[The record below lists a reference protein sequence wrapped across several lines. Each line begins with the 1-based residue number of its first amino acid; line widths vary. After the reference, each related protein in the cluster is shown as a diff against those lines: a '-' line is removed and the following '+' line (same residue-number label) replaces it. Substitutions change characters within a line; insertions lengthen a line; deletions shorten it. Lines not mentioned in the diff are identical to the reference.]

1 LLVLLV
7 NACNFRLKGS
17 VLWQTIEL
25 EWLICRENNRALR
38 KVAIMRVVERILN
51 KVADEHLHTRWGLS
65 PFCEFLCCDTWV
77 IVLIVLAV
85 LESLPVELGCV
96 VIMGFLILVFP
107 WRGRIRTRDEWKN
120 ASGSRPHRP
129 NQRSGREREQRHCF
143 IDLSSLSRLPFAM
156 SDLGSQLY
164 ATSKPPRTSPSTHA
178 IKLRGSSLAL
188 RQSLANDFHSD
199 QNDSQPA
206 SSRFSLAHELA
217 AALMPD
223 STSASRSLADE
234 FGIEFDEEAEGTEE
248 GAQQEGEIELPVPST
263 DPSADLVSP
272 RHEEEPQSRTTTSPR
287 EPIFADE
294 VQSAPIPRHPPPP
307 VVFEQDPLVVLA
319 QTVKSTDLFLGH
331 LRRLDADAVPVSA
344 GPHEPSLERLAT
356 DIIRHIDETT
366 RVREEQV
373 RELYECERQF
383 RKIAGEPRG
392 NDILGDLEDLD
403 PIEGLVDESM
413 TSPDGTEEETSPRQP
428 RPLSA
433 VWEDAGDPH
442 HLDGYEDSRNTF
454 DEEDPFVGRSPAKDQ
469 FLPPP
474 PLKTGPTTPLSTIP
488 HLSYMRTITQ
498 SVINTLGTI
507 SEQAQVNGVAMME
520 AGRKLRALKHRIEEW
535 REESERAE
543 KSRIRVEKWEAG
555 IWDDSTE
562 PALSV
567 ATSSRDGSPTPGTP
581 GAPPTPAGTGRR
593 LNARKIVEEEL
604 KAFELA
610 LEEAGNKTKA
620 IMAQT

>member
-1 LLVLLV
+1 
-7 NACNFRLKGS
+7 
-17 VLWQTIEL
+17 
-25 EWLICRENNRALR
+25 
-38 KVAIMRVVERILN
+38 
-51 KVADEHLHTRWGLS
+51 
-65 PFCEFLCCDTWV
+65 
-77 IVLIVLAV
+77 
-85 LESLPVELGCV
+85 
-96 VIMGFLILVFP
+96 
-107 WRGRIRTRDEWKN
+107 
-120 ASGSRPHRP
+120 
-129 NQRSGREREQRHCF
+129 
-143 IDLSSLSRLPFAM
+143 M

-164 ATSKPPRTSPSTHA
+164 AASKPPRKSPSTHT
-178 IKLRGSSLAL
+178 IKLRGSNLSL
-188 RQSLANDFHSD
+188 RQPQSLANDFHAD
-199 QNDSQPA
+199 QNDNQQA

-223 STSASRSLADE
+223 SNSASRSLANE
-234 FGIEFDEEAEGTEE
+234 FGIEFDEEAEDIEE
-248 GAQQEGEIELPVPST
+248 EAQQEGENELPVPST

-272 RHEEEPQSRTTTSPR
+272 YHEEELQSRTMDSPR
-287 EPIFADE
+287 
-294 VQSAPIPRHPPPP
+294 APTFVNEAQDNPTLRQPPPP
-307 VVFEQDPLVVLA
+307 IVFEQDPLVVLA

-366 RVREEQV
+366 RAREEQL
-373 RELYECERQF
+373 RELFGCDREL

-403 PIEGLVDESM
+403 PIEGLVDESLA
-413 TSPDGTEEETSPRQP
+413 SLDGIQEEISPRQP

-442 HLDGYEDSRNTF
+442 SLDRYEDPRDTF
-454 DEEDPFVGRSPAKDQ
+454 EEEETFEDRSPTTDHI
-469 FLPPP
+469 LPPP
-474 PLKTGPTTPLSTIP
+474 PPKTGPTTPSSTIP
-488 HLSYMRTITQ
+488 HLSHMRTITQ
-498 SVINTLGTI
+498 SLVNTLGTI

-535 REESERAE
+535 REESESAE

-562 PALSV
+562 PALSA
-567 ATSSRDGSPTPGTP
+567 ATSSREDSPTPVTP
-581 GAPPTPAGTGRR
+581 GASPRPASGTGKR
-593 LNARKIVEEEL
+593 LNARKIVEEQL
-604 KAFELA
+604 KAFELV